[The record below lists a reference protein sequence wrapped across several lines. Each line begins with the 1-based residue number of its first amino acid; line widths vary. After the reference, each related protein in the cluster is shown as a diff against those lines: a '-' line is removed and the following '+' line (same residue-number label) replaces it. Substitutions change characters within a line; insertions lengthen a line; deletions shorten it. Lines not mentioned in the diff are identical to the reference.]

1 MVKNSYVTWN
11 IEPEFFASAKQT
23 KAPGFVEINT
33 YTKISWK
40 MQNLFIQTVQV
51 CLRDLPTTLFH
62 GQNAHDPD
70 EWNDLN
76 LCDIDTLI

>member
-1 MVKNSYVTWN
+1 
-11 IEPEFFASAKQT
+11 
-23 KAPGFVEINT
+23 
-33 YTKISWK
+33 